1 MSTAKSDFEQLT
13 AGIDY
18 GSNEYLA
25 KVNASLLKVKSQLA
39 AIRMVL
45 ASQKIALVLTGEWFT
60 GLEVDKKGNYLYSD
74 GENTLV
80 IKANRTVIEL

>member
-1 MSTAKSDFEQLT
+1 M
-13 AGIDY
+13 
-18 GSNEYLA
+18 
-25 KVNASLLKVKSQLA
+25 KSQLA